1 MLNYIKGAILTILTI
16 SLLLNWQFYTGR
28 MSMGTQTTQ
37 DNGYNA
43 MLAQA
48 QFPVKTKGGR

>member
-1 MLNYIKGAILTILTI
+1 MLNYIKGAILTILTL
-16 SLLLNWQFYTGR
+16 SLLLNYQFYTGKI
-28 MSMGTQTTQ
+28 SLGTQAQ

-48 QFPVKTKGGR
+48 QFPVKTKSGR